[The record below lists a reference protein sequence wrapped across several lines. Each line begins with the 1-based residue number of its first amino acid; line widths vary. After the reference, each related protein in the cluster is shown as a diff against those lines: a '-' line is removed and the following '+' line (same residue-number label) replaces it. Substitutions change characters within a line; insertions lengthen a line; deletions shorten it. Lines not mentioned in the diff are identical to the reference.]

1 MSKGMKLIFYMYTYP
16 KKQPSDS
23 NIYIG
28 NAHIILK
35 VHTSYF
41 QNEKFA
47 LYISKIN
54 EGMK

>member
-1 MSKGMKLIFYMYTYP
+1 MSRGMKLIFYMYAYP
-16 KKQPSDS
+16 KKQLSDS

-28 NAHIILK
+28 NYQIIIK